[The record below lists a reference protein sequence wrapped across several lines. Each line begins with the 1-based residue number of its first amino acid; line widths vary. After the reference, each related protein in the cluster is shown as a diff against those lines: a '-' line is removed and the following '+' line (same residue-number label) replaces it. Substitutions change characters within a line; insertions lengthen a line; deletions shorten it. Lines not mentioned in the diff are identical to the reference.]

1 MSVFSIIGIALIG
14 VIMSLLLKNHL
25 STYALMVTLLTGIII
40 LFWCVVN
47 IIPVI
52 DKLQYFI
59 EETSMP
65 NEYGMIIF
73 KSIGL
78 TFIVQL
84 ISDICKDAGET
95 AVSYKLELVGK
106 IAILL
111 ISLPLFEKIIS
122 VVLEMLKY

>member
-95 AVSYKLELVGK
+95 AISSKLELVGK

-111 ISLPLFEKIIS
+111 ICLPLFEKIIS

>member
-25 STYALMVTLLTGIII
+25 STYALIVTLLTGIII
-40 LFWCVVN
+40 LFWCIVN

-52 DKLQYFI
+52 DKLQYLI
-59 EETSMP
+59 EEINMP

-78 TFIVQL
+78 TFIIQL

-95 AVSYKLELVGK
+95 AISSKLELMGK

-111 ISLPLFEKIIS
+111 ISLPLFEKILS

>member
-1 MSVFSIIGIALIG
+1 MSVFSLIGIALIG

-40 LFWCVVN
+40 LFWCIVN
-47 IIPVI
+47 IIPVV
-52 DKLQYFI
+52 DKLQYLI
-59 EETSMP
+59 EETNMP

-95 AVSYKLELVGK
+95 AISSKLELMGK

-111 ISLPLFEKIIS
+111 ISLPLFEKVIS

>member
-40 LFWCVVN
+40 LFWCIVN

-52 DKLQYFI
+52 DKLQYLI
-59 EETSMP
+59 EETNMP

-95 AVSYKLELVGK
+95 AISSKLELMGK

>member
-40 LFWCVVN
+40 LCWCIVN

-52 DKLQYFI
+52 DKLQYLI
-59 EETSMP
+59 EQTNMP
-65 NEYGMIIF
+65 NEYGIIIF

-95 AVSYKLELVGK
+95 AISSKLELMGK

>member
-40 LFWCVVN
+40 LFWCIVN

-52 DKLQYFI
+52 DKLQYLI
-59 EETSMP
+59 EEINMP

-95 AVSYKLELVGK
+95 AISSKLELMGK

>member
-25 STYALMVTLLTGIII
+25 STYALMVTLLTGIVI

>member
-25 STYALMVTLLTGIII
+25 STYALIVTLLTGIII
-40 LFWCVVN
+40 LFWCIVN

-52 DKLQYFI
+52 DKLQYLI
-59 EETSMP
+59 EETNMP

-95 AVSYKLELVGK
+95 AISSKLELMGK

>member
-65 NEYGMIIF
+65 NEYGMIIL

-95 AVSYKLELVGK
+95 AISSKLELVGK

-111 ISLPLFEKIIS
+111 ISLPFFEKIIS